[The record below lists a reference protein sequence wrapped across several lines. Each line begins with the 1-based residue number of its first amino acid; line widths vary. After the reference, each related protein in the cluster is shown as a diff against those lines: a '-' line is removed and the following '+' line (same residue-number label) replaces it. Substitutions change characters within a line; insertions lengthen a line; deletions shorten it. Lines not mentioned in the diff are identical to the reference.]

1 MNKAMVIYFS
11 AEGNTAKVAK
21 ELAEQAD
28 CEVFEIRPENPY
40 TAADINWKNPLARC
54 NKEKIG
60 RKDIPIAEMPDI
72 SAETVFI
79 GFPIWYAGA
88 PNIIHT
94 FIKNI
99 DWSGK
104 KIALFAT
111 SGGSNIGRTADKL
124 TPLLG
129 GKGEITASK
138 LFRPNTSKEDLK
150 NWAASV
156 MG

>member
-1 MNKAMVIYFS
+1 
-11 AEGNTAKVAK
+11 
-21 ELAEQAD
+21 
-28 CEVFEIRPENPY
+28 
-40 TAADINWKNPLARC
+40 
-54 NKEKIG
+54 
-60 RKDIPIAEMPDI
+60 
-72 SAETVFI
+72 
-79 GFPIWYAGA
+79 
-88 PNIIHT
+88 NIIHT

-111 SGGSNIGRTADKL
+111 SGGSSIGRTADKL

-138 LFRPNTSKEDLK
+138 LFRPNTAKEDLK